1 MPDCYQI
8 KTSKKHHQ
16 QQQQQQQ
23 QQHIFRYKI
32 D

>member
-8 KTSKKHHQ
+8 KTSKTHHQ